1 MHKIG
6 EIKNV
11 GKTCKTCNLE
21 KNEIALADKE
31 RNLNKR
37 HELFYTCPHFRKL
50 FFKLNIFI
58 AVVFVCAC

>member
-50 FFKLNIFI
+50 FFNLTYL
-58 AVVFVCAC
+58 